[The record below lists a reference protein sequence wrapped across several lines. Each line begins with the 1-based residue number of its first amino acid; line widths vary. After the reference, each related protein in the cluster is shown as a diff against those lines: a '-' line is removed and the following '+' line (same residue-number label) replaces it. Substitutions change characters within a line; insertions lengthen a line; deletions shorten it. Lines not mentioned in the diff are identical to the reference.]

1 METEEQPEGELD
13 GQPGWRRTLYALWMA
28 QFSAIVGFCFV
39 MPFIP
44 FYIRELGVTDERLV
58 PVWAGVLAMATTLT
72 LAVFSPIWGSVAD
85 KYGRKL
91 MVIRAM
97 FGGSVVLALMGRVG
111 NVYQLLALCILQGVI
126 TGSVAASTTLV
137 SSITPSRRLGYSL
150 GLMQTAMFVG
160 AAVGPFLG
168 GMTADYFG
176 YRVAFYMAGTFLFLG
191 GCVVL
196 WGAHEKFSR
205 PTPEW
210 EETNGTLRQV
220 AHSSG
225 FPTMLAVFFLVNLG
239 ATIVAPIL
247 PLFVEQLAALPAR
260 AASTTG
266 LILAVSGL
274 AAAVTAS
281 VVGRVSDRIGH
292 KKVLVACTLSL
303 GIFSIP
309 QALARSVGELLGLRA
324 LYGLAAGGTGPT
336 INAII
341 AKIAPRNTYGKAYGL
356 TFAVSMLGAAIGPLT
371 GGVLASQL
379 GLRAP
384 FVLMGV
390 CLVAVSLVVALRVK
404 EA

>member
-220 AHSSG
+220 AHNSG

-239 ATIVAPIL
+239 AAGSFVL
-247 PLFVEQLAALPAR
+247 PHL
-260 AASTTG
+260 G
-266 LILAVSGL
+266 
-274 AAAVTAS
+274 
-281 VVGRVSDRIGH
+281 DRIGH

-390 CLVAVSLVVALRVK
+390 CLVAVSLLAALRVK

>member
-1 METEEQPEGELD
+1 MKAEEQPEGELD
-13 GQPGWRRTLYALWMA
+13 GQSGWRRTLYAMWMA
-28 QFSAIVGFCFV
+28 EFSAIVGFCFV
-39 MPFIP
+39 IPFIP

-97 FGGSVVLALMGRVG
+97 FGGSAVLALMGMVG

-126 TGSVAASTTLV
+126 TGTVAASTTLV
-137 SSITPSRRLGYSL
+137 SSITPFRRLGYSL
-150 GLMQTAMFVG
+150 GLMQTAVFAG
-160 AAVGPFLG
+160 ASVGPLLG

-210 EETNGTLRQV
+210 EKTNGTLRQV
-220 AHSSG
+220 AYSSG

-281 VVGRVSDRIGH
+281 VVGRVSDRVGH

-356 TFAVSMLGAAIGPLT
+356 TFAVSMLGGAIGPLT
-371 GGVLASQL
+371 GGILASQL

-384 FVLMGV
+384 FVLMGAV
-390 CLVAVSLVVALRVK
+390 LVAVSLVVALRVK